1 MKLTPETILFF
12 FQFCKF
18 PTNYYVVK
26 KLSQKSGSEFLS
38 KKRSSN
44 KTDFFATLVQL
55 KKKDKTIIII
65 AFHDIELEYG
75 KNPHCFIK
83 FKTLANTT
91 KKKIEYKAV
100 KKLIFAADTIGYYYG
115 KSNFG

>member
-1 MKLTPETILFF
+1 M
-12 FQFCKF
+12 
-18 PTNYYVVK
+18 
-26 KLSQKSGSEFLS
+26 
-38 KKRSSN
+38 
-44 KTDFFATLVQL
+44 VQL
-55 KKKDKTIIII
+55 IKKGKTIIII

-91 KKKIEYKAV
+91 KKKTEYKVV